1 MNMMLWLALAALQPQ
16 DEVVRIHG
24 GRSYMPLIGST
35 ETFRGTCDGVEATA
49 TIEKAF
55 RGPTASRL
63 ILRYR
68 RFTREVR
75 DTFLNGRLFG
85 DNYYAASLVCD
96 GRSIMFRARTVRM
109 DEAGNVTIDV
119 QSASMD
125 IRTGELTVS
134 QPRTVSREDLEYE
147 LGRR

>member
-1 MNMMLWLALAALQPQ
+1 MNMLIWLALAALQPQ
-16 DEVVRIHG
+16 GDIVRIHG
-24 GRSYMPLIGST
+24 GRSYMPLVGST

-55 RGPTASRL
+55 RGPTGRL

-68 RFTREVR
+68 HFTREVR

-109 DEAGNVTIDV
+109 DEAGNVTVDV
-119 QSASMD
+119 QSATMD
-125 IRTGELTVS
+125 IRTGELTLS
-134 QPRTVSREDLEYE
+134 QPRTVSREDLETE